1 MYAVR
6 FGASVKLPRCSHTL
20 DQATYIGG
28 LLVGEVVEWVKGLDP
43 SPTLIH
49 IDMREPARDGALRK
63 KGWTTDL
70 WHQLQLALPELR
82 AVRLIPAPKTVDSL
96 LGVMSQHGAGKL
108 KSGVCTVYPTTNLL
122 HCPPPPPAWT

>member
-1 MYAVR
+1 M
-6 FGASVKLPRCSHTL
+6 
-20 DQATYIGG
+20 GG
-28 LLVGEVVEWVKGLDP
+28 LLVGEVVEWAKGLDP

-49 IDMREPARDGALRK
+49 IEMREPARAGALRK

-82 AVRLIPAPKTVDSL
+82 AVHLIPTPKTVDSL

-108 KSGVCTVYPTTNLL
+108 KSGGCTIYPNTNLL
-122 HCPPPPPAWT
+122 HCPPPPHGHDCVD